1 MTKKRIAV
9 FASGNGSNFEA
20 IVKACNEG
28 VVNAEVVL
36 CVTDRP
42 GAFVTQRAHRADV
55 PVVEFRPKDYPSK
68 ADFETMLLSHLR
80 EKEVDLICL
89 AGYMRII
96 GETLLEAY
104 PGRILNIHPSL
115 LPAFKGA
122 DAVGQAMAYGVKVF
136 GVTVHYVD
144 SSLDG
149 GKIIAQ
155 AAISYEGTDRDDLE
169 ALIHAREHI
178 LYAEAIN
185 RVLPTI

>member
-1 MTKKRIAV
+1 MSKKKIAV

-20 IVKACNEG
+20 IVKACVEG
-28 VVNAEVVL
+28 TVDAEVVL

-42 GAFVTQRAHRADV
+42 GAYVTERAARAGV
-55 PVVEFRPKDYPSK
+55 PMVEFRPKDYPSK
-68 ADFETMLLSHLR
+68 RDFELMLMHHLE

-115 LPAFKGA
+115 LPAFRGA
-122 DAVGQAMAYGVKVF
+122 DAVGQALAYGVKVY

-144 SSLDG
+144 ATLDG

-155 AAISYEGTDRDDLE
+155 AAISYEGNDRDDLE
-169 ALIHAREHI
+169 AMIHAREHI
-178 LYAEAIN
+178 LYPEAIN